1 MGVTAYTGPV
11 ISFGQAA
18 LQSTNSPAPYP
29 ADYNPQA
36 GPSLFYQGTGLIDP
50 RTFYS
55 YEPGQTSSEPIY
67 GFLGSERVMVFDQ
80 VPTTAGE
87 NTIAQTQ
94 SATTATVRTLTL
106 TATDTANAT
115 VGVSIVAPESG
126 QTVTGLIAIDS
137 ATSTVTFGSDTTINL
152 WDPTTLISRCVR
164 IEGSSDDSGG
174 TFTING
180 RDVYGYLMSETVT
193 GSISTTA
200 GSTFVVTQKAFKYIA
215 SITASGTINSTGVT
229 IGVADIYGL
238 PLAVQSGGQ
247 LTIHISS
254 GTQFS
259 TVTASTGITVA
270 STVATQTSTTPDVRG
285 TWSSTTAADGTRR
298 YTVYVSP
305 SPAALESTGLFGAT
319 QYSTAS

>member
-11 ISFGQAA
+11 ISFGQ
-18 LQSTNSPAPYP
+18 SPSSGVPP
-29 ADYNPQA
+29 DYNPNA
-36 GPSLFYQGTGLIDP
+36 GPSLFYQGAGLIDG
-50 RTFYS
+50 RYAYS
-55 YEPGQTSSEPIY
+55 YFPGQASSEPIY
-67 GFLGSERVMVFDQ
+67 GFLGSDRIMVLDQ

-106 TATDTANAT
+106 TATNTANAT
-115 VGVSIVAPESG
+115 VGVSIIAPESG
-126 QTVTGLIAIDS
+126 DTVTGLIAIDG
-137 ATSTVTFGSDTTINL
+137 AADTVTFGSDTTINL
-152 WDPTTLISRCVR
+152 WDPTTLISRTIR

-174 TFTING
+174 AFTING

-200 GSTFVVTQKAFKYIA
+200 GSTFRSTQKAFKYIT

-229 IGVADIYGL
+229 IGVTDIIGI
-238 PLAVQSGGQ
+238 PLAIQTGSQ

-259 TVTASTGITVA
+259 TGTASTGITVA

-285 TWSSTTAADGTRR
+285 TWSSTTGSDGTRR

-305 SPAALESTGLFGAT
+305 SPAALGSTGLFGGT